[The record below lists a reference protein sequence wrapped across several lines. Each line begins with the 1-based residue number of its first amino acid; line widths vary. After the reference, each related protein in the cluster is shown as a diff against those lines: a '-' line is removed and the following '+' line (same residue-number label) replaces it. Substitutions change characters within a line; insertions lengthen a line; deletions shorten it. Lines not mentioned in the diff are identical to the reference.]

1 MDVINLNP
9 SDKQSAASVITRA
22 FYEYPMIQY
31 YWPDQERKARHLEWY
46 FECAVN
52 YGLRYGVVYT
62 NPETSGLSIWLPPG
76 RTKITTI
83 RYLISGYLRLP
94 LFMGWENF
102 NRAKTSDDLILK
114 VHSELMPNP
123 HWYLW
128 IIAVDPDHQ
137 GEGIGSRL
145 LSPGLEQADMQNLPC
160 YVETHAKANDTFYTG
175 SGFELVHTQV
185 VPGGDL
191 TFWCYRRAPRP
202 G

>member
-9 SDKQSAASVITRA
+9 SDKHTAASVITRA

-31 YWPDQERKARHLEWY
+31 YWPDPERKALHLEWY

-62 NPETSGLSIWLPPG
+62 NPETSGVSIWLPPG
-76 RTKITTI
+76 QTTITTT
-83 RYLISGYLRLP
+83 RYLSSGFLRLP

-102 NRAKTSDDLILK
+102 NKAKTSDDLILK

-128 IIAVDPDHQ
+128 VIAVDPDHQ

-145 LSPGLEQADMQNLPC
+145 LAPGFEQADTGKLPC
-160 YVETHAKANDTFYTG
+160 YVETHAEANHTFYAG
-175 SGFELVHTQV
+175 NGFELIHTQI
-185 VPGGDL
+185 VPGSDL
-191 TFWCYRRAPRP
+191 TFWCYQRQPLP
-202 G
+202 S